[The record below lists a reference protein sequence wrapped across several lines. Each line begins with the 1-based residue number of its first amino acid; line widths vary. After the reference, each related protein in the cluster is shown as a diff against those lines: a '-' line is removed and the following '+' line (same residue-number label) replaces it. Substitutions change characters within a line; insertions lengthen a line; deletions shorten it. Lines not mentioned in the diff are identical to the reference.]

1 MSKNKFNTFKYLIR
15 ALVFIVG
22 FITIFWY
29 VLFDP
34 PVTQFELDSQDTIW
48 SSPLTIHTSG
58 NKKGLMSLWVK
69 NNIFTN
75 RGYFYSSPDL
85 VASGG
90 KVFIIGSTS
99 SASSCKFFAM
109 N

>member
-1 MSKNKFNTFKYLIR
+1 MIMSKNKFNTFKYLIR

-69 NNIFTN
+69 NNIFTKLKDTI
-75 RGYFYSSPDL
+75 YFPKSQNNQCRQMT
-85 VASGG
+85 VAL
-90 KVFIIGSTS
+90 F
-99 SASSCKFFAM
+99 
-109 N
+109 